1 MTTRKLFCKMPN
13 RQKITRPIAA
23 AARAALFAVALT
35 VTLASVLGRFSPRV
49 FADTAPDWLR
59 TAAHQTLP
67 EYPKDAVAIVLLDD
81 LQTTVKDNGE
91 IETRHRRA
99 YKLLRPEAREK
110 YGYAAVNF
118 DNETKLSFFKAWTIT
133 ADGKEMEL
141 KEKDAVEFSLSS
153 FEVFSDERAKGIKFS
168 AADPGSI
175 VGYEYV
181 QKHRPFVFED
191 DWEFQHAIPT
201 RLARFS
207 LQLPP
212 GWEFT
217 DYWANF
223 PKQQPQSSTNNFY
236 VWQVENIPAVEI
248 ETDMPPFLT
257 VASRMDIKYF
267 PRDPAL
273 RAKTTG
279 SWNDIGVWYANLTS
293 ASRVPSSALQQKVTE
308 LTAGISDPLKK
319 MQVLAAY
326 VQQQI
331 RYVAIEIGIGG
342 LQPHPAAD
350 VFKHQYGDC
359 KDKATLLSAMLK
371 QIGVDSYYVMID
383 THRGIVNPDFPS
395 IRGNHMIMAI
405 RLPQDVPIN
414 RLYAIV
420 EDPQLGRLLFFDATD
435 PYVRLGY
442 LPSELQQNYG
452 LVITPDSGKLI
463 LLPLLPPPTNRLL
476 RTATLTLTSSGNL
489 GGEVNE
495 LRWGAP
501 AGDSRAQFTGS
512 SPADRP
518 KVFEKFLG
526 TFLNNFTL
534 TNASLGN
541 LDNYDEN
548 FTMHYQFVVE
558 GYAKSAGNL
567 LILRPRVVGDK
578 GSTIL
583 AGKPRKYPIE
593 FEGTTLQSDIFDIT
607 LPAGYVV
614 DELPQSVDAKCGYA
628 TYKSN
633 VEVKDNVLHYKRTY
647 EITGVVVPTEKLAEV
662 RDFFHQV
669 AAAEKSSAV
678 LRRANP

>member
-1 MTTRKLFCKMPN
+1 MTMRKSFCKMLNLP
-13 RQKITRPIAA
+13 KITRSVTAA
-23 AARAALFAVALT
+23 ALLALAA
-35 VTLASVLGRFSPRV
+35 VTLAAALSWFSPRV

-59 TAAHQTLP
+59 AAAHQTLP
-67 EYPKDAVAIVLLDD
+67 EYPKDTVAVVLLDEE
-81 LQTTVKDNGE
+81 QTTVKDNGD

-99 YKLLRPEAREK
+99 YKLLRPEARDK
-110 YGYAAVNF
+110 YGYAAVEF
-118 DNETKLSFFKAWTIT
+118 DNQTKLTFFKAWTIT
-133 ADGKEMEL
+133 ANGQEMEL
-141 KEKDAVEFSLSS
+141 KEKDAVEFSLTS
-153 FEVFSDERAKGIKFS
+153 FEVFTDERAKGIKFS

-191 DWEFQHAIPT
+191 DWRFQSEIPT
-201 RLARFS
+201 RRARFS
-207 LQLPP
+207 LQLPV
-212 GWEFT
+212 GWEFS

-223 PKQQPQSSTNNFY
+223 PKQQAQSSTNNFY
-236 VWQVENIPAVEI
+236 VWEVENIPGVEV
-248 ETDMPPFLT
+248 EPDMPPFLT

-279 SWNDIGVWYANLTS
+279 TWNDIGVWYANLTS
-293 ASRVPSSALQQKVTE
+293 ASRVPSPALQQKVAE

-331 RYVAIEIGIGG
+331 RYVAIEVGIGG

-359 KDKATLLSAMLK
+359 KDKVTLLSAMLK
-371 QIGVDSYYVMID
+371 EIGVDSYYVMID

-395 IRGNHMIMAI
+395 LRGNHMIMAI
-405 RLPQDVPIN
+405 HLPQDVPTTS
-414 RLYAIV
+414 LYATV
-420 EDPQLGRLLFFDATD
+420 DDPKLGRLLFFDPTD
-435 PYVRLGY
+435 PFVSLGY
-442 LPSELQQNYG
+442 LPSDLQQNYG
-452 LVITPDSGKLI
+452 LVITPDSGKLF
-463 LLPLLPPPTNRLL
+463 LLPTLAPATNRLL
-476 RTATLTLTSSGNL
+476 RVATLTLSSSGNL
-489 GGEVNE
+489 GGDVNE

-501 AGDSRAQFTGS
+501 AGDSRAQFVGS
-512 SPADRP
+512 SPSDRE
-518 KVFEKFLG
+518 KIIEKFLG

-534 TNASLGN
+534 THASVGN
-541 LDNYDEN
+541 LDKYDEN
-548 FTMHYQFVVE
+548 FTLQYQFVVE
-558 GYAKSAGNL
+558 GYAKTAGDL

-578 GSTIL
+578 GSNIL
-583 AGKPRKYPIE
+583 AGKARKYPIE
-593 FEGTTLQSDIFDIT
+593 FEGTTLQSDVFDIT

-614 DELPQSVDAKCGYA
+614 DELPQPVEVKCDYA
-628 TYKSN
+628 TYKSG

-647 EITGVVVPTEKLAEV
+647 EIKGVVVPTEKLPEV

-678 LRRANP
+678 LRRTTP

>member
-1 MTTRKLFCKMPN
+1 MTTRKSFCKMTNLP
-13 RQKITRPIAA
+13 KITRHVAVAA
-23 AARAALFAVALT
+23 LAALFTVALAP
-35 VTLASVLGRFSPRV
+35 VFSRLSPRV
-49 FADTAPDWLR
+49 LADTAPEWLR
-59 TAAHQTLP
+59 AAAQQTLP
-67 EYPKDAVAIVLLDD
+67 EYPKDTVAVVLLDEQ
-81 LQTTVKDNGE
+81 QTTVKDNGE

-99 YKLLRPEAREK
+99 YKLLRPEARDD
-110 YGYAAVNF
+110 YSYAAVTF

-133 ADGKEMEL
+133 HDGKEMEL
-141 KEKDAVEFSLSS
+141 KEKDAVEVSLTS
-153 FEVFSDERAKGIKFS
+153 FEVFTDLRAKGIKFS
-168 AADPGSI
+168 AADPGSV

-191 DWEFQHAIPT
+191 DWQFQSKIPT
-201 RLARFS
+201 RRARFS
-207 LQLPP
+207 LQVPG

-217 DYWANF
+217 NYWANF
-223 PKQQPQSSTNNFY
+223 PKREPQSSANNLY
-236 VWQVENIPAVEI
+236 VWEIENIPGIEVEP
-248 ETDMPPFLT
+248 EMPPFPT
-257 VASRMDIKYF
+257 IEGRMDIKYF

-293 ASRVPSSALQQKVTE
+293 GSRAPSPAMQQKVTE

-371 QIGVDSYYVMID
+371 LAGIDSYYVMID
-383 THRGIVNPDFPS
+383 SDRGIVNPDFPS
-395 IRGNHMIMAI
+395 LRGDHMIMAI
-405 RLPQDVPIN
+405 QLPKDVPITN
-414 RLYAIV
+414 LYATV
-420 EDPQLGRLLFFDATD
+420 EDPQLGRLLFFDPTD
-435 PYVRLGY
+435 EYVPLGY
-442 LPSELQQNYG
+442 LPSELQQSYG

-463 LLPLLPPPTNRLL
+463 LLPVLPPTTNRLM
-476 RTATLTLTSSGNL
+476 RTGTLTLSSTGNL
-489 GGEVNE
+489 GGDVNE

-501 AGDSRAQFTGS
+501 AGDSRAQFLNS
-512 SPADRP
+512 PPADRN

-526 TFLNNFTL
+526 TSLNNFTL
-534 TNASLGN
+534 TNATVSN
-541 LDNYDEN
+541 LDKYNEN
-548 FTMHYQFVVE
+548 FSLHYQFVVE
-558 GYAKSAGNL
+558 GYAKTAGNL
-567 LILRPRVVGDK
+567 LILRPRIVGEK
-578 GSTIL
+578 GSSIL
-583 AGKPRKYPIE
+583 SGKPRKYPIE
-593 FEGTTLQSDIFDIT
+593 FHGTTLQSDMFDIT

-614 DELPQSVDAKCGYA
+614 DELPQPVDAKCEYA

-647 EITGVVVPTEKLAEV
+647 EVKGVVVPTDKLPEV

>member
-1 MTTRKLFCKMPN
+1 MLKSFCKMAKLP
-13 RQKITRPIAA
+13 KITRPCAVAALAA
-23 AARAALFAVALT
+23 ACVMVLT
-35 VTLASVLGRFSPRV
+35 SGFSRFSAPV
-49 FADTAPDWLR
+49 FADSAPEWLR
-59 TAAHQTLP
+59 AAAHQTLP
-67 EYPKDAVAIVLLDD
+67 EYPKETIAVVLLDEQ
-81 LQTTVKDNGE
+81 QTTVKDNGD

-99 YKLLRPEAREK
+99 YKLLRPEARDK
-110 YGYAAVNF
+110 YGYAAVSF
-118 DNETKLSFFKAWTIT
+118 DNQTKLTFFKAWTIT
-133 ADGKEMEL
+133 SDGKEMEL

-153 FEVFSDERAKGIKFS
+153 FEVFSDQRAKGIKFS

-191 DWEFQHAIPT
+191 DWQFQDEIPT
-201 RLARFS
+201 RRARFS

-212 GWEFT
+212 GWEFSE
-217 DYWANF
+217 YWANF
-223 PKQQPQSSTNNFY
+223 PKQQPQSSANNFY
-236 VWQVENIPAVEI
+236 VWEVENVPAVEV
-248 ETDMPPFLT
+248 EPEMPPFLT
-257 VASRMDIKYF
+257 IASRMDIKYF
-267 PRDPAL
+267 PRNPAL

-293 ASRVPSSALQQKVTE
+293 ASRAPSPALQQKVTE

-319 MQVLAAY
+319 MQLLAAY

-331 RYVAIEIGIGG
+331 RYVAIEVGIGG
-342 LQPHPAAD
+342 LQPHPATD

-359 KDKATLLSAMLK
+359 KDKVTLLGAMLN

-395 IRGNHMIMAI
+395 LRGNHMIIAI
-405 RLPQDVPIN
+405 RLPKEVTAN
-414 RLYAIV
+414 TLYATV
-420 EDPQLGRLLFFDATD
+420 DDPQLGRLLFFDPTD
-435 PYVRLGY
+435 EFVPLGY
-442 LPSELQQNYG
+442 LPPELQQNYG
-452 LVITPDSGKLI
+452 LVITLDSGKLF
-463 LLPLLPPPTNRLL
+463 LLPMLPPTTNRLL
-476 RTATLTLTSSGNL
+476 RTATLTLGPTGNL

-501 AGDSRAQFTGS
+501 AGDSRAQFVGS
-512 SPADRP
+512 SPSDRE
-518 KVFEKFLG
+518 KVVEKFLG

-534 TNASLGN
+534 TNATVGN
-541 LDNYDEN
+541 LEKYDEN
-548 FTMHYQFVVE
+548 FILHYQFVVE
-558 GYAKSAGNL
+558 GYAKTAGNL

-578 GSTIL
+578 GSSIL
-583 AGKPRKYPIE
+583 AGKARKYPIE
-593 FEGTTLQSDIFDIT
+593 FGGTTLQSDVFDIT

-614 DELPQSVDAKCGYA
+614 DELPQPVDAKCDYA
-628 TYKSN
+628 SYKSN

-647 EITGVVVPTEKLAEV
+647 EIKGVVVPTEKLPEV

>member
-1 MTTRKLFCKMPN
+1 MTTRKSFCKMPN
-13 RQKITRPIAA
+13 LPKITSRFAA
-23 AARAALFAVALT
+23 AALAALCVVA
-35 VTLASVLGRFSPRV
+35 LASVFSRFSPPV

-59 TAAHQTLP
+59 AAAHQTLP
-67 EYPKDAVAIVLLDD
+67 EYPKDTIAVVLLDEE
-81 LQTTVKDNGE
+81 QTTVKDNGD

-99 YKLLRPEAREK
+99 YKLLRPEARDK
-110 YGYAAVNF
+110 YGYAAVEFN
-118 DNETKLSFFKAWTIT
+118 NETKLSFFKAWTIT

-141 KEKDAVEFSLSS
+141 KEKDAVEVSLTS
-153 FEVFSDERAKGIKFS
+153 FEVFSDARAKGIKFS

-181 QKHRPFVFED
+181 QKNRPFAFEN
-191 DWEFQHAIPT
+191 DWQFQSEIPT
-201 RLARFS
+201 RRARFS

-212 GWEFT
+212 GWEFS
-217 DYWANF
+217 DYWANS
-223 PKQQPQSSTNNFY
+223 PKLQPQSSTNNFY
-236 VWQVENIPAVEI
+236 VWEVENVSAVEV
-248 ETDMPPFLT
+248 EPDMPPFLSI
-257 VASRMDIKYF
+257 ASRMDIKYF
-267 PRDPAL
+267 PRNSAL

-279 SWNDIGVWYANLTS
+279 SWNDIGVWYANLTA
-293 ASRVPSSALQQKVTE
+293 ASRAPSPALQQKVTE

-331 RYVAIEIGIGG
+331 RYVAIEVGIGG

-359 KDKATLLSAMLK
+359 KDKVTLLSAMLK
-371 QIGVDSYYVMID
+371 QVGIDSYYVMID

-395 IRGNHMIMAI
+395 LRGNHMIMAI
-405 RLPQDVPIN
+405 RLPQEVTAN
-414 RLYAIV
+414 TLYATV
-420 EDPQLGRLLFFDATD
+420 DDPQLGRLLFFDPTD
-435 PYVRLGY
+435 KFVPLGY
-442 LPSELQQNYG
+442 LPSDLQQNYG
-452 LVITPDSGKLI
+452 LVITADSGKLF
-463 LLPLLPPPTNRLL
+463 LLPMLPPATNRLL
-476 RTATLTLTSSGNL
+476 RTATLTLSSTGNL

-501 AGDSRAQFTGS
+501 ADDSRAQFVGS
-512 SPADRP
+512 SPADRE
-518 KVFEKFLG
+518 KLVEKFLG

-534 TNASLGN
+534 TNASVGN
-541 LDNYDEN
+541 LDKYDEN
-548 FTMHYQFVVE
+548 FTLHYKFVVE
-558 GYAKSAGNL
+558 GYAKTAGNL

-578 GSTIL
+578 GSNIL

-593 FEGTTLQSDIFDIT
+593 FEGTTLQSDLFDMT

-614 DELPQSVDAKCGYA
+614 DELPQPVDAKCDYA
-628 TYKSN
+628 SYKSN

-647 EITGVVVPTEKLAEV
+647 EIKGVVVPTDKLPEV